1 MEYFGLYNDSYLV
14 NSDSYIKIW
23 GTYYDKHRSYS
34 MPQPRLLDQVREA
47 LRVRHYS
54 LRTKESYVSWI
65 KRYIVFHDKRHPRE
79 LGEHE
84 ITQFLTHLATHRKV
98 AASTQNQ
105 ALSALLFLYKEV
117 LNMNLPWLGD
127 VVRAKRPSRLPVV
140 LPRHDTKR
148 LLHELTGTNWLIAN
162 LLYGSGLRL
171 MEAIRLRVKDVDF
184 DYEQIIVRSGKGF
197 KDRTTVLPNSISTHL
212 QNHLLKIKDL
222 HQRDLEEGF
231 GSVYLPFAIERK
243 YPNANKEWG
252 WQYVF
257 PSSKRSVDPQS
268 GVIRRHH
275 VSEKNLQR
283 AIKQATRNL
292 GIVKPVSTHTLR
304 HCFATHL
311 LEDGYDIRTIQELLG
326 HKDLKTTM
334 IYTHVMKKGAH
345 GIRSPI
351 DQPETVTV

>member
-1 MEYFGLYNDSYLV
+1 
-14 NSDSYIKIW
+14 
-23 GTYYDKHRSYS
+23 
-34 MPQPRLLDQVREA
+34 MPQPRLLDQVRKA
-47 LRVRHYS
+47 MRVRHYS
-54 LRTKESYVSWI
+54 IRTEESYISWI
-65 KRYIVFHDKRHPRE
+65 KRYILFHDKQHPKN
-79 LGEHE
+79 LGKDE
-84 ITQFLTHLATHRKV
+84 ITQFLSHLASDRNV

-117 LNMNLPWLGD
+117 LSIDLPWLGD

-140 LPRHDTKR
+140 LTRQDTKR
-148 LLHELTGTNWLIAN
+148 LLGELNDTNWLIAN

-197 KDRTTVLPNSISTHL
+197 KDRTTVLPNSIAKHL
-212 QNHLLKIKDL
+212 QKHLAKIKNL

-345 GIRSPI
+345 GVRSPI
-351 DQPETVTV
+351 DLPEIETVEV

>member
-1 MEYFGLYNDSYLV
+1 
-14 NSDSYIKIW
+14 
-23 GTYYDKHRSYS
+23 
-34 MPQPRLLDQVREA
+34 MPQSRLLDQVRET

-54 LRTKESYVSWI
+54 LRTEESYVSWI
-65 KRYIVFHDKRHPRE
+65 KRFILFHGERHPRE

-84 ITQFLTHLATHRKV
+84 ITEFLTHLATHRKV

-117 LNMNLPWLGD
+117 LNVDHPWLGD

-140 LPRHDTKR
+140 LSRHDTKR
-148 LLHELTGTNWLIAN
+148 LLNELTGTNWLIAN

-171 MEAIRLRVKDVDF
+171 MEAIRLRVKDIDF

-197 KDRTTVLPNSISTHL
+197 KDRTTVLPNAIAKHL
-212 QNHLLKIKDL
+212 QKHLIKIKDQ
-222 HQRDLEEGF
+222 HQHDLEEGF
-231 GSVYLPFAIERK
+231 GSVYLPIAIERK
-243 YPNANKEWG
+243 YPNSNKEWS

-257 PSSKRSVDPQS
+257 PSSKRSVDPQT

-275 VSEKNLQR
+275 LSEKNLQR
-283 AIKQATRNL
+283 AIKQATRKL
-292 GIVKPVSTHTLR
+292 GIVKPISTHTLR

-334 IYTHVMKKGAH
+334 IYTHVMKKGAQCV
-345 GIRSPI
+345 RSPI
-351 DQPETVTV
+351 DEPETVTV